1 MHRATKF
8 ERNRQLARKLWNH
21 VSPIALQALSELT
34 TKHSLSVAAGDL
46 LLLEER
52 WYVTH
57 TGYWVWPTG
66 SDALGS
72 RYSLY
77 QSFAIS
83 PLRDGRSVRRFTRLE
98 LAAALSV
105 MGMPTLPTF
114 RPSCMASKCVW
125 LRPAPLTEHYAK
137 LTASASARSRK
148 SVPVQDQNNLITN
161 QTGFPRNLPTGT
173 TAVQRSAIVCA
184 RSSASTSSI
193 PTW

>member
-1 MHRATKF
+1 MPRGTKF

-21 VSPIALQALSELT
+21 ISPIALQALSELT

-57 TGYWVWPTG
+57 TGL
-66 SDALGS
+66 LGLAHRKRCSS

-83 PLRDGRSVRRFTRLE
+83 PLRDGRSVRRFTRVE

-105 MGMPTLPTF
+105 MGTPTLPTF
-114 RPSCMASKCVW
+114 RPSC
-125 LRPAPLTEHYAK
+125 
-137 LTASASARSRK
+137 
-148 SVPVQDQNNLITN
+148 
-161 QTGFPRNLPTGT
+161 
-173 TAVQRSAIVCA
+173 
-184 RSSASTSSI
+184 
-193 PTW
+193 